1 MDIISLPDAPSAQ
14 WLPVIMLGTFTVVI
28 LGLLVAAAWSRVVG
42 VIICLLALVGSGV
55 AFFSVSNDIRS
66 YDEAVEERKA
76 AIIDEAEDLYGVEL
90 SDEDFETLSFPTEE
104 PKDDFVVYGTI
115 SETEKSGDGFER
127 HDITLIWSDG
137 ELLLA
142 GSVDGE
148 EFTELDR

>member
-1 MDIISLPDAPSAQ
+1 MDIISLPEAPSTQ
-14 WLPVIMLGTFTVVI
+14 WASIIMLGTVAVVI
-28 LGLLVAAAWSRVVG
+28 LGMVVMTAWYRIVG
-42 VIICLLALVGSGV
+42 IIICALALVGSAVG
-55 AFFSVSNDIRS
+55 FIWFSNSLNA
-66 YDEAVEERKA
+66 YNEAADDRKA
-76 AIIDEAEDLYGVEL
+76 SIIDEAEDVYGVEL
-90 SDEDFETLSFPTEE
+90 SDEDFEALEFPTEK

-148 EFTELDR
+148 EFTELGR